1 MLQITFRGTIEYVS
15 IWAVIFFSYVCNYCV
30 AYLVARGFHNY
41 CVTGG
46 LVLAIN
52 LIPFEI
58 IFSWV
63 TSIVLPKVE
72 ESKIFDSLIQ
82 KDNKYCFVVHLSM
95 WLVPSLC
102 LLAKKN
108 SWLFSSIGP
117 MSWWNVGI
125 FHDFYHSF
133 TLFILVPFNKILQNM
148 NLPWFKYTFLVWNV
162 LRSTQ
167 IIEWTSWT
175 YFSIFSLIIIPI
187 ELFK

>member
-1 MLQITFRGTIEYVS
+1 MFEITVQHMLQITFRGTIEYVS

-52 LIPFEI
+52 LIPFEM

-102 LLAKKN
+102 LLANFFFMVILLNRSHVLMKCGHF
-108 SWLFSSIGP
+108 SWFLSFIYSFLF
-117 MSWWNVGI
+117 
-125 FHDFYHSF
+125 
-133 TLFILVPFNKILQNM
+133 
-148 NLPWFKYTFLVWNV
+148 
-162 LRSTQ
+162 
-167 IIEWTSWT
+167 
-175 YFSIFSLIIIPI
+175 
-187 ELFK
+187 